1 AISIS
6 ADKGKYKEI
15 LTEAKK
21 KINIDELG
29 ISKIRTRQGDT
40 GALILEIAGE
50 DRNAQA
56 DGLAKKLSEI
66 LTDKANVTRPQKMGE
81 IRIRGLEVSTSEEEA
96 AQRVAQVG
104 GCRVAEV
111 QTGVIRTTPSGYRSL
126 WMRCP
131 LAAAKKVAEKG
142 TMSLGWTQVKAE
154 LLETRPLQCY
164 RCLERGHVQQNCS
177 NNVDRRNICY
187 RCGETDHLARNC

>member
-1 AISIS
+1 
-6 ADKGKYKEI
+6 
-15 LTEAKK
+15 
-21 KINIDELG
+21 
-29 ISKIRTRQGDT
+29 
-40 GALILEIAGE
+40 
-50 DRNAQA
+50 
-56 DGLAKKLSEI
+56 
-66 LTDKANVTRPQKMGE
+66 MGE

-96 AQRVAQVG
+96 AQRVAQAG

-142 TMSLGWTQVKAE
+142 TLSLGWTQVKVE
-154 LLETRPLQCY
+154 LLESRPLQCY

-177 NNVDRRNICY
+177 NKVDRRNICY
-187 RCGETDHLARNC
+187 RCGETDHLARSCTKAARCADKGMEDMDIERRGEKRQRPARRSGSEEEEGPVEKLLIHL